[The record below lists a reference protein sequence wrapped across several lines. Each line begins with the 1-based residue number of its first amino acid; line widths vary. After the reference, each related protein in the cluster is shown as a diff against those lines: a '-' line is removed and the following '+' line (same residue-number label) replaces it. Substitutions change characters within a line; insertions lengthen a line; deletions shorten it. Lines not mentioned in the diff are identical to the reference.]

1 MPSNLAESETLL
13 STFCREQSV
22 VAAHAQM
29 ALGCALG
36 VPDQRQE
43 ALLVASTFSVV
54 LRLSAALE
62 QHLNLVAS
70 DMMLASDAVIEKG

>member
-1 MPSNLAESETLL
+1 MPSNLVESETLL

-22 VAAHAQM
+22 VAAHASM
-29 ALGCALG
+29 ALECALG

-43 ALLVASTFSVV
+43 ALLVASTFSVM

-62 QHLNLVAS
+62 RYLSLVAT
-70 DMMLASDAVIEKG
+70 DMVLTSDAVIE